1 MKVNTNDTD
10 NLFVNGFA
18 KSILLI
24 LKNFVFDILIS
35 FQKSYWEFGILFHDV
50 SFCFLKYWKFR
61 HDAQIL
67 LDH

>member
-1 MKVNTNDTD
+1 MKVNINDTD
-10 NLFVNGFA
+10 SLFANGFA

-35 FQKSYWEFGILFHDV
+35 FQKSYWGFGILFHCV